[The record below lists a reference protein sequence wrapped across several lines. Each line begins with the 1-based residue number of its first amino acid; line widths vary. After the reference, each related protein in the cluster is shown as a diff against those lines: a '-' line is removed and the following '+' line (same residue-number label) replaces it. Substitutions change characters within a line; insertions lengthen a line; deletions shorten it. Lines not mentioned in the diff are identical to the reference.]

1 MAVRPGAAGADGA
14 SPAPPS
20 PSAAAKAPSPA
31 GPASPLADP
40 ASPLEETVE
49 SRGIEPVPD
58 HERRGRV
65 RELFPTWVAANISVL
80 LLTMGAGLVVFNGL
94 NFWQVLIAAAVAG
107 TLSFGLVGLLSVS
120 GKWGGAPGAMLSRA
134 TFGVRGNYFPG
145 MILWVARFGWETIN
159 AVTGAYAVLTVL
171 RLLFGIQR
179 STPLVVV
186 TLLLFVGVTFV
197 VSGMGRKVLNL
208 CNTWST
214 YLFGL
219 FTVLVLVYLVGT
231 IDWGEVFSR
240 PAGGTAMLIAG
251 IGTIA
256 AGGISWIPTGPDFAR
271 YLPHSAQGRKIFGTT
286 VSGALLVLVPM
297 VLMGGVMSAKN
308 PALAKT
314 NDPVSFLGEALP
326 GWLSVPYLLIALI
339 GMVLINSLSMYS
351 AGFTAQTM
359 GVKLPRASAVSINAV
374 ISLVGGLLLMLVAKS
389 FYGQFISFLSLL
401 AVSFSAW
408 VGVYGVDMQRRR
420 RMTVRYDPAG
430 LMDTSRTSRYWYV
443 GGFCWQAM
451 TAWGVALVLGLGFT
465 RCEWFAGPF
474 VDTWIG
480 ERGLGWAATV
490 LVAAVL
496 FAVLPAPREQPAG
509 QLRPGARGQEPAGA
523 EGRPADGA
531 AVPGR
536 TS

>member
-1 MAVRPGAAGADGA
+1 MAVSPGVTDADGA
-14 SPAPPS
+14 AS
-20 PSAAAKAPSPA
+20 APSPA
-31 GPASPLADP
+31 PASPAAAETAGALDG
-40 ASPLEETVE
+40 TVE
-49 SRGIEPVPD
+49 TRGIEPVPD

-94 NFWQVLIAAAVAG
+94 NFWQVLLAAAIAG
-107 TLSFGLVGLLSVS
+107 GISFGLVGLLSVS

-171 RLLFGIQR
+171 RLLFGVR
-179 STPLVVV
+179 SSTPLIAV

-219 FTVLVLVYLVGT
+219 FTVLVLGYLVT
-231 IDWGEVFSR
+231 TMDWGAVFSR
-240 PAGGTAMLIAG
+240 PAGGTAMFIAG

-271 YLPHSAQGRKIFGTT
+271 YLPHSAEGRKIFGTT
-286 VSGALLVLVPM
+286 LSGALLVLVPM
-297 VLMGGVMSAKN
+297 VLMGGVMSVKD

-314 NDPVSFLGEALP
+314 DDPVSFLGEALP
-326 GWLSVPYLLIALI
+326 MWLAVPYLVVALI

-359 GVKLPRASAVSINAV
+359 GVKLPRAWAVSINAG

-389 FYGQFISFLSLL
+389 FYGSFISFLSLL

-408 VGVYGVDMQRRR
+408 VGVYGIDMLRRR
-420 RMTVRYDPAG
+420 NRTVRYDPAG
-430 LMDTSRTSRYWYV
+430 LLDTSRSSRYWYV
-443 GGFCWQAM
+443 GGYCWQAM
-451 TAWGVALVLGLGFT
+451 TAWGVALLLGLGFT
-465 RCEWFAGPF
+465 KCDWFTGPL
-474 VDTWIG
+474 VSTWIG
-480 ERGLGWAATV
+480 ENGLGWAATA
-490 LVAAVL
+490 LLAALLHAALPVPREG
-496 FAVLPAPREQPAG
+496 AAPAPVPAPRTEEASAG
-509 QLRPGARGQEPAGA
+509 THR
-523 EGRPADGA
+523 D
-531 AVPGR
+531 
-536 TS
+536 

>member
-1 MAVRPGAAGADGA
+1 MAATPGVAGADDA
-14 SPAPPS
+14 SPANPPNI
-20 PSAAAKAPSPA
+20 PSPA
-31 GPASPLADP
+31 SPAKSPASPDSSAHG
-40 ASPLEETVE
+40 AVET
-49 SRGIEPVPD
+49 RGIEPVPD

-94 NFWQVLIAAAVAG
+94 NFWQVLLAAAVAG
-107 TLSFGLVGLLSVS
+107 TVSFGLVGLLAVS

-159 AVTGAYAVLTVL
+159 AVTGTYAVLTVL
-171 RLLFGIQR
+171 DLLFGIK
-179 STPLVVV
+179 SNTPLIVV
-186 TLLLFVGVTFV
+186 TLLLFVGVTFL
-197 VSGMGRKVLNL
+197 VSGMGRKVLNI

-214 YLFGL
+214 YLFGV
-219 FTVLVLVYLVGT
+219 FTVLVLIYLITTV
-231 IDWGEVFSR
+231 DWDKVFAK

-271 YLPHSAQGRKIFGTT
+271 YLPHSAEGKKIFGTT

-297 VLMGGVMSAKN
+297 VLMGGVMSFGT

-326 GWLSVPYLLIALI
+326 MWLAVPYLVIALI

-359 GVKLPRASAVSINAV
+359 GVRLPRASAVSINAV

-389 FYGQFISFLSLL
+389 FYGSFISFLSLL

-408 VGVYGVDMQRRR
+408 VGVYGVDMLRRR
-420 RMTVRYDPAG
+420 GKEVRYDPEG
-430 LMDTSRTSRYWYV
+430 LLDTSRTSRYWYV
-443 GGFCWQAM
+443 GGYCWQAM
-451 TAWGVALVLGLGFT
+451 TAWAVALLLGLGFT
-465 RCEWFAGPF
+465 KVDWFTGPL
-474 VDTWIG
+474 VSTWIG
-480 ERGLGWAATV
+480 RNGLGWAATA
-490 LVAAVL
+490 LLAAAL
-496 FAVLPAPREQPAG
+496 YAVLPAPRENVPAAP
-509 QLRPGARGQEPAGA
+509 RESAPAPRESTTATPRERVPGA
-523 EGRPADGA
+523 
-531 AVPGR
+531 
-536 TS
+536 

>member
-1 MAVRPGAAGADGA
+1 MAA
-14 SPAPPS
+14 SPGVSSAS
-20 PSAAAKAPSPA
+20 DAVQASSHAAPSAEPV
-31 GPASPLADP
+31 
-40 ASPLEETVE
+40 EETIE
-49 SRGIEPVPD
+49 TRGIEPVPD
-58 HERRGRV
+58 NERRGRA
-65 RELFPTWVAANISVL
+65 RELFPTWVATNISVL

-94 NFWQVLIAAAVAG
+94 NFWQVLFAAALAG
-107 TLSFGLVGLLSVS
+107 TLSFGLVGLLAVS

-171 RLLFGIQR
+171 DLLFGVQ
-179 STPLVVV
+179 SNTPLIVV
-186 TLLLFVGVTFV
+186 TLLAFVGVTFL
-197 VSGMGRKVLNL
+197 VSGMGRKVLHI

-231 IDWGEVFSR
+231 MDWGAVFSK

-271 YLPHSAQGRKIFGTT
+271 YLPHSVSGKSIFGVTI
-286 VSGALLVLVPM
+286 SGALLALVPM
-297 VLMGGVMSAKN
+297 VLMGGVVSFQS

-314 NDPVSFLGEALP
+314 NDPVSFLGDALP
-326 GWLSVPYLLIALI
+326 LWLAVPYLLIALI

-359 GVKLPRASAVSINAV
+359 GVRLPRASAVSINAV

-389 FYGQFISFLSLL
+389 FYGSFISFLSLL

-408 VGVYGVDMQRRR
+408 VGVYGIDMLRRR
-420 RMTVRYDPAG
+420 NRAVRYHPEG
-430 LMDTSRTSRYWYV
+430 LLDLSPTSRYWYK
-443 GGFCWQAM
+443 GGYCWQAM
-451 TAWGVALVLGLGFT
+451 TAWGFALLLGLGFT
-465 RCEWFAGPF
+465 KVDWFTGPF
-474 VDTWIG
+474 VSTWIG
-480 ERGLGWAATV
+480 ENGLGWAATA

-496 FAVLPAPREQPAG
+496 FAVLPAPREQDGTEQDGTGQAAAG
-509 QLRPGARGQEPAGA
+509 RGGLSERA
-523 EGRPADGA
+523 
-531 AVPGR
+531 
-536 TS
+536 